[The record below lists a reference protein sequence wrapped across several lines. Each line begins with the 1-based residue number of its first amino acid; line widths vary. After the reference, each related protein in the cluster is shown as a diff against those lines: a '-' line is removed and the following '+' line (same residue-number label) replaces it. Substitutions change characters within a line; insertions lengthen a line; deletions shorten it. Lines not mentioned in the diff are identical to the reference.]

1 MQTTGPPHCTLP
13 TAVRAQCG
21 AGRRPRGRRRRQCAA
36 RETAPPAASAAQ
48 DADVDSDD
56 GAEGGGGDLCP
67 QQIHDAGCAF
77 EEALARHSTG
87 AEPRSARAQIKA
99 AVDALLDDEDK
110 RAGMSPLC
118 HAAWAAH
125 LPRVREIAP
134 LAGPERDAAVAAS
147 QTSDALLQERR
158 EAALQFWRERKRVT
172 ASEWKAPPGTPLP
185 RSTGGERGRARH
197 AMRSYHGMCAPSLGL
212 TRTCC
217 FWSK

>member
-1 MQTTGPPHCTLP
+1 MAR
-13 TAVRAQCG
+13 AVARG
-21 AGRRPRGRRRRQCAA
+21 AGG
-36 RETAPPAASAAQ
+36 AASAPRARPPRPRRAQ
-48 DADVDSDD
+48 RRTRMLIPTTAPKA
-56 GAEGGGGDLCP
+56 GAATFAP
-67 QQIHDAGCAF
+67 SK
-77 EEALARHSTG
+77 STMPAAHLKRPLPATLRG
-87 AEPRSARAQIKA
+87 RSREARAQIKA

-217 FWSK
+217 FWPK